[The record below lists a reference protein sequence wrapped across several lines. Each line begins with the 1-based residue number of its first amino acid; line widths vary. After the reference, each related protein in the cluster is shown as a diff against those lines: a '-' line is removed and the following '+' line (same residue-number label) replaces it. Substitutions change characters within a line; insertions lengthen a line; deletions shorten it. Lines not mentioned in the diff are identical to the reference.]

1 MARAAPPGWP
11 APDAASAEP
20 AYQAALDFLLSLS
33 RRPPARAAGRA
44 HKVER
49 TRRLLGLLGEPQR
62 CFESILV
69 AGTKGK
75 GSTTAMLAAL
85 LCAAGRRVGRF
96 TSPHLVS
103 FRERIW
109 VNGRF
114 LPAAELVAGAAR
126 LAPCIAELERRWPDL
141 GPVTTFEAALA
152 LACDY
157 FARQG
162 CEVAA
167 VEVGIGGTHDA
178 TNALEPRVSLIT
190 AISEDHRD
198 VLGPTLAEIAAA
210 KAGILR
216 PGRPAISAPQIPAA
230 AAVLAARAS
239 ELATPLAW
247 AGREWHWAPL
257 GTPAAGAPF
266 AVRGPA
272 VACGPLVLP
281 LLGRHQRDNATL
293 AIAGAHALLGGTLE
307 PSAVAAGLRAVEWP
321 GRAQLVPG
329 APPLLLDGA
338 HNAASAAALR
348 QTLDECFPDRARVL
362 VLACSADKD
371 SAGIVRALAPAVH
384 AAVATMAPHERAL
397 PAAALAGLLHAAE
410 VPARVVAEP
419 AAAVATAARLAG
431 DAGLVVVTG
440 SLFLVGALLARF
452 TDSRARGVE
461 PV

>member
-1 MARAAPPGWP
+1 MARAAPTGWP

-20 AYQAALDFLLSLS
+20 AYQAALDFLLHLS
-33 RRPPARAAGRA
+33 RRPHARAAERT

-62 CFESILV
+62 RFESILV

-85 LCAAGRRVGRF
+85 LGAAGRRVGRF

-109 VNGRF
+109 ADGQF
-114 LPAAELVAGAAR
+114 LPSAELVAGVAR
-126 LAPCIAELERRWPDL
+126 LAPCVAELERRWPAL

-162 CEVAA
+162 CAVAV

-198 VLGPTLAEIAAA
+198 VLGPTLADIAAA

-216 PGRPAISAPQIPAA
+216 PGRPAFSAPQVPAA
-230 AAVLAARAS
+230 AAVLAARAR

-247 AGREWHWAPL
+247 VGREWHWAPL
-257 GTPAAGAPF
+257 GTPAASAPF

-272 VACGPLVLP
+272 VAYDRLVVP
-281 LLGRHQRDNATL
+281 LLGRYQRDNATL
-293 AIAGAHALLGGTLE
+293 AIAGAHALLGGALA
-307 PSAVAAGLRAVEWP
+307 PAVVAAGLRAVAWP

-348 QTLDECFPDRARVL
+348 QTLDECFPAPARVL
-362 VLACSADKD
+362 VLACGADKD
-371 SAGIVRALAPAVH
+371 HAGIVRALAPAVR
-384 AAVATMAPHERAL
+384 AAVATEVPHERAL
-397 PAAALAGLLHAAE
+397 PAAALAALLRAAG
-410 VPARVVAEP
+410 VPAQVVAEP
-419 AAAVATAARLAG
+419 ATAVATAARLAG
-431 DAGLVVVTG
+431 AAGLVVVTG
-440 SLFLVGALLARF
+440 SLFLVGAVLAWL
-452 TDSRARGVE
+452 TDSRARGE
-461 PV
+461 HCG